1 MTFGHTELTGRMLRA
16 STSGPG
22 PEIIIIPVVVVLLVI
37 IILWNYEPAA
47 CCLLPCRS
55 KAQLGKLHKSKFFW
69 CPCLRKYGN
78 ETGEVQH
85 TFRPNTGAHL
95 ENRYG
100 NKTAVALTTPAE
112 IPASNY
118 VVKEDQPKAK
128 LKKLKE
134 MFEEQLIN
142 AEDYEIKKKEIL
154 DSM

>member
-22 PEIIIIPVVVVLLVI
+22 PEIIIIPVVVLYKCTPG
-37 IILWNYEPAA
+37 NYNTLELRTCSMLFVA
-47 CCLLPCRS
+47 LS
-55 KAQLGKLHKSKFFW
+55 KQSATRQTSHRKSKFFW

-134 MFEEQLIN
+134 MFEEQF
-142 AEDYEIKKKEIL
+142 
-154 DSM
+154 